1 MSTSYH
7 DRHNPARSR
16 DSLILFIHSTSPL
29 KPEHKYKYCTVTMK
43 GDGIFSNIFMKS
55 RRSKLFKKRTT
66 PSTTRTTA
74 TTTPQAA
81 GRAQSVSESTIS
93 SVHSS
98 SMTGFAGNLSPP
110 VIIPLH
116 VLMHED
122 ADADN
127 VSLVTQSLVTARG
140 RSSSSCHNDGLFKK
154 QTNGRR
160 RKPSKKCDDE
170 QHKKVTDN
178 RRRRSEQKRTSSS
191 KHSTAL
197 PATSSSVQI
206 DRKTQHD
213 DGTTSINITRKD
225 SSNGSAVEC
234 MFTNEFVID
243 TFRSGKSVCSSDS
256 DSNNSDEE

>member
-1 MSTSYH
+1 M
-7 DRHNPARSR
+7 
-16 DSLILFIHSTSPL
+16 
-29 KPEHKYKYCTVTMK
+29 TMK
-43 GDGIFSNIFMKS
+43 GGDGIFSNIFMKS

-197 PATSSSVQI
+197 PAISSSVQI